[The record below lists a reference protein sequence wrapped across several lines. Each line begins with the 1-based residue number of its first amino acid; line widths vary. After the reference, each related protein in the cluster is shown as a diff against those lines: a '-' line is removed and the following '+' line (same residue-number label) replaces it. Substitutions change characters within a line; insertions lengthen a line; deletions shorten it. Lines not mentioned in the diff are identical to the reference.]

1 MRAQGGDWNG
11 QVKLGN
17 NEFYGVN
24 YLQSVTPSLALG
36 GEAFWLG
43 QQRKSGAGFAAR
55 HADAAHVATCQVATT
70 GLVSLTY
77 LQKVSEKA
85 RARHPRALR
94 GRAARLAPSPSPA
107 TRRPA
112 RVGPAARVLRVR
124 PCGSG
129 IGAARPPADLLAAA
143 RLRTAHALCT
153 PRRPPSP
160 SAPSLSSCCAR
171 PWRAGTNPQPT

>member
-1 MRAQGGDWNG
+1 MPCSWPCAQGADWNG

-24 YLQSVTPSLALG
+24 YLQSVTPHLALG

-77 LQKVSEKA
+77 LQKVSEKVRSA
-85 RARHPRALR
+85 RE
-94 GRAARLAPSPSPA
+94 
-107 TRRPA
+107 
-112 RVGPAARVLRVR
+112 
-124 PCGSG
+124 
-129 IGAARPPADLLAAA
+129 
-143 RLRTAHALCT
+143 
-153 PRRPPSP
+153 
-160 SAPSLSSCCAR
+160 
-171 PWRAGTNPQPT
+171 

>member
-1 MRAQGGDWNG
+1 MRPCAQGADWNG

-24 YLQSVTPSLALG
+24 YLQSVTPHLALG

-77 LQKVSEKA
+77 LQKVSEKV
-85 RARHPRALR
+85 RVH
-94 GRAARLAPSPSPA
+94 
-107 TRRPA
+107 
-112 RVGPAARVLRVR
+112 RVGGAVHKASACWRGSVAQVRGVIASNVCRPTGAGVPAMHASRAEGVLACLGMPVLAWARQRGDMENVHAGALLLR
-124 PCGSG
+124 
-129 IGAARPPADLLAAA
+129 
-143 RLRTAHALCT
+143 
-153 PRRPPSP
+153 
-160 SAPSLSSCCAR
+160 
-171 PWRAGTNPQPT
+171 

>member
-1 MRAQGGDWNG
+1 MVCDAKQRLPADVSEAHARGLPARPKSRNYRAGKKLALRRQPTARRHAQYSVSRHTARPGAQGADWNG

-24 YLQSVTPSLALG
+24 YLQSVTPHLALG

-77 LQKVSEKA
+77 LQKVSEKV
-85 RARHPRALR
+85 R
-94 GRAARLAPSPSPA
+94 S
-107 TRRPA
+107 A
-112 RVGPAARVLRVR
+112 RV
-124 PCGSG
+124 
-129 IGAARPPADLLAAA
+129 
-143 RLRTAHALCT
+143 
-153 PRRPPSP
+153 
-160 SAPSLSSCCAR
+160 
-171 PWRAGTNPQPT
+171 